1 MYDADV
7 VVVGYGPTGAMA
19 ALLLGRAGVDC
30 VVLDSR
36 SEIYPLPRAV
46 AADEEILRLLCAAGL
61 RGAVDEMLPN
71 PGARFVDRRGRT
83 MVSVQLQASDTGLP
97 ALALFRQ
104 PKLERHLRAAV
115 AEQPTVRVR
124 TGPNCKAVDL
134 SQDADGVTLDLADG
148 SQLRARYVLGCDGS
162 SSPVRT
168 MLGVPQARG
177 SFVQHWL
184 VVDTL
189 IADRTRRPDWV
200 LWHCDP
206 QQAAV
211 LVPSHEGMRIEVLL
225 DDAAKTGEPVPP
237 DVAAAQVA
245 RYLPTEDAVVERAAT
260 YTFRAQ
266 SAASWRVGRVMLAGD
281 AAHTMPPF
289 AGQGMAAGL
298 RDVSNVT
305 WKLQLVLAG
314 LAAPSLLDTY
324 QTERAHHLRQM
335 TRLTALAGRLITT
348 SSPTGSRVRDAGLRL
363 AARLPG
369 VRPLLCEGR
378 IKPPQRLPKNAT
390 PPLVADSPGGGSLVS
405 SPLLDARSTSS
416 VRLDELRGTAFA
428 LVGVGV
434 DPEAH
439 LSAASRDLWRRA
451 GARCITVPAD
461 RLPDVAPGSVVI
473 VRPDHF
479 VRDLLPAA
487 DLNVATSALFFA
499 AVGVD
504 APAPSAATR

>member
-1 MYDADV
+1 
-7 VVVGYGPTGAMA
+7 
-19 ALLLGRAGVDC
+19 
-30 VVLDSR
+30 
-36 SEIYPLPRAV
+36 
-46 AADEEILRLLCAAGL
+46 
-61 RGAVDEMLPN
+61 
-71 PGARFVDRRGRT
+71 
-83 MVSVQLQASDTGLP
+83 
-97 ALALFRQ
+97 
-104 PKLERHLRAAV
+104 
-115 AEQPTVRVR
+115 
-124 TGPNCKAVDL
+124 
-134 SQDADGVTLDLADG
+134 
-148 SQLRARYVLGCDGS
+148 
-162 SSPVRT
+162 

-189 IADRTRRPDWV
+189 IADRTHRPDWV

-211 LVPSHEGMRIEVLL
+211 LVPGHEGMRIEVLL
-225 DDAAKTGEPVPP
+225 DHAAKTGEPVPP
-237 DVAAAQVA
+237 EVAAAQVA

-298 RDVSNVT
+298 RDVSNLT

-314 LAAPSLLDTY
+314 LAGPSLLDTY
-324 QTERAHHLRQM
+324 QRERAHHLRQM
-335 TRLTALAGRLITT
+335 TRLTAFAGRLITT

-390 PPLVADSPGGGSLVS
+390 PSLVTGSPGGGSLVP
-405 SPLLDARSTSS
+405 SPQLDTQS

-434 DPEAH
+434 DPDTH

-451 GARCITVPAD
+451 GARCITVSAD

-479 VRDLLPAA
+479 VRDIVRGT
-487 DLNVATSALFFA
+487 DLDVATAALFYA
-499 AVGVD
+499 AVDVPVTL
-504 APAPSAATR
+504 APPLAAV